1 MGGYVFDV
9 QGFNENT
16 DLEAREGRA
25 RTRTR
30 VRITSSGFRFLME
43 YDPDLI
49 PQLSK
54 ASITDRSKSSSLG
67 KALLLAQLVWFCANC
82 ATRLFQGLPLSL
94 LEISTLTNG
103 ICSIAS

>member
-54 ASITDRSKSSSLG
+54 ASITDRSKSSSLV
-67 KALLLAQLVWFCANC
+67 KHCC
-82 ATRLFQGLPLSL
+82 LPSWYG
-94 LEISTLTNG
+94 SVRTAPPDF
-103 ICSIAS
+103 SRVYH